1 MILKGS
7 QRSGAMNL
15 ANHLM
20 NDRDNDHVT
29 LFEVRGFVARDLHGA
44 LSEAHAISK
53 GTKCEQFMF
62 SLSLNPPKGIDASE
76 QDLQDA
82 ADRAE
87 QALGLDGQPRAIVF
101 HEKEGRRH
109 AHVVWS
115 RIDAKTM
122 TAINLPHF
130 KNRLMNLSRE
140 LYLDHGWELPDGLRR
155 DGGRSPL
162 NFTLAEWQQAKRL
175 KLDPREIKRSF
186 QDAWTQSDG
195 IKAFK
200 HALEDKGYFLAK
212 GDRRGFVALDI
223 NGEVFSVP
231 RMLGI
236 KTKEVKA
243 KLGDHE
249 HLLSVDET
257 KRTIAGK
264 VTDHIRTYIDQVD
277 QKHERD
283 FEPLKEQ
290 RAEMVKLHRAERSK
304 LKTKQQDRWQEEAQ
318 ERFAKLNKGLRGLW
332 QSLSG
337 ASVKIKKQNEREAWD
352 ALKRDQRQRDEL
364 VKAQMGERRELQ
376 KQIEALRRKHVKNRT
391 ILAWDI
397 AQTLRMSDQ
406 VERMQEQ
413 SRQQERARTRHYR
426 GPSL

>member
-53 GTKCEQFMF
+53 GTKCQQFMF
-62 SLSLNPPKGIDASE
+62 SLSLSPPKEADASE
-76 QDLQDA
+76 QDLLDA
-82 ADRAE
+82 VERAE
-87 QALGLDGQPRAIVF
+87 KAVGLDGQPRVIVF

-109 AHVVWS
+109 AHAVWS
-115 RIDAKTM
+115 RIDASTM
-122 TAINLPHF
+122 KAINLPHF
-130 KNRLMNLSRE
+130 KNRLVALSRE
-140 LYLDHGWELPDGLRR
+140 LYLDHGWDMPDGLRR
-155 DGGRSPL
+155 DGGKSPL

-175 KLDPREIKRSF
+175 KLDPREIKQSF
-186 QDAWTQSDG
+186 QDAWKQSDNL
-195 IKAFK
+195 KAFK

-212 GDRRGFVALDI
+212 GDRRGFVALNID
-223 NGEVFSVP
+223 GEVFSVP

-249 HLLSVDET
+249 HLPAVDET
-257 KRTIAGK
+257 KRTIAEK
-264 VTDHIRTYIDQVD
+264 VTDHIRTYVKQVD
-277 QKHERD
+277 QKHDQD
-283 FEPLKEQ
+283 FVPLKER
-290 RAEMVKLHRAERSK
+290 RAKMVNHHQAERAT
-304 LKTKQQDRWQEEAQ
+304 LKAKQQERWNAEAKDRS
-318 ERFAKLNKGLRGLW
+318 AKLNKGLRGLW

-337 ASVKIKKQNEREAWD
+337 AAAKVKKQNEREAWD
-352 ALKRDQRQRDEL
+352 AFKRDQEQRDDL
-364 VKAQMGERRELQ
+364 VKAQMVERRDLQ
-376 KQIEALRRKHVKNRT
+376 KQIEVLRRKHAKNRQ
-391 ILAWDI
+391 ILARDI
-397 AQTLRMSDQ
+397 TQTIRMSDQ
-406 VERMQEQ
+406 VARMQEQ
-413 SRQQERARTRHYR
+413 ARQRGYARSGDYR